1 MSAEELLDQQLQMKH
16 SISRALENF
25 KKTGRKNLTPAKIRS
40 RMTSLKENW
49 NQLRKGHASLSK
61 RASAEMRSH
70 HDYFNGDV
78 LDEAEDAFQT
88 AMDYMTECLEE
99 LEPPVSPANST
110 EISFTRANP
119 SAFSLSHLPPIK
131 LPPFDGKFEEW
142 EQFRDRFQ
150 SLISENKEL
159 SNFSRMHFLASCLK
173 GRALESIADLS
184 ITGDNFDIA
193 WKTLTSRFESKRRI
207 LNVHLSAIL
216 NLTSLT
222 RESSSELHSLRDRV
236 RVAVSALRHI
246 DRTPED
252 LWNDVLVHSVV
263 QRLDS
268 VTRKAWNVKT
278 SDSDEPPHFD
288 DLDRFLLARAR
299 ALEDCSS
306 AKASSKSTAGQK
318 ITVSTASK
326 TAPATCPL
334 CKARH
339 FMSACPTFTAGS
351 PIQRRELVK
360 HHKRCYNCLSQ
371 SHAVGE
377 CQSKY
382 SCRTCQQRHHSLL
395 HDSSDSRADTSAAA
409 SVANASPT
417 PPPHQP
423 VASDTTIQSLCS
435 STPKARSQVL
445 LATAWVTVG
454 ASSGRSF
461 AVRALLDQGS
471 EMMTF
476 ISECLVQNLRAKRIT
491 MPVAVSAIG
500 GVLAGNF
507 NKAVVISVSPRKST
521 APSLSAPA
529 VIMPQLTSYAPRK
542 VIDLHSLSHLANL
555 SWADPDP
562 GSAEPID
569 VIIGA
574 DLYGS
579 VILDGI
585 RRGGQG
591 DPIAQNSIFGWLISG
606 PVGLTASS
614 NASSACLAT
623 DAHPAVS
630 VHHISVSPSLD
641 AELRRFWEVEEVP
654 RKALLT
660 PEEIRCE
667 NHFIHTHSR
676 TPGGRYIVRLPFK
689 TELPINIGATRF
701 IAEKQAESL
710 SRRFHANPVL
720 FKEYAEFLNE
730 YESLGHMRRV
740 PLGEPTDHCVYIP
753 HHPVLRESSATS
765 RLRVV
770 FNASS
775 RSSNGTSLND
785 HLLPGPKLQSEF
797 ASVILKWRS
806 FRYVYTADIAKMFR
820 QILVDPL
827 DTQYQHILWKPN
839 VNEAPID
846 FELLT
851 VTYGMACSPYEA
863 LRVIKQVASDE
874 GHRFPCA
881 RAILLEN
888 SYVDD
893 VCFGYH
899 RVSELRKIR
908 DELTELLRRGGFE
921 LRKWA
926 SNSAELL
933 SDIDPQNHGLAC
945 TKQLA
950 PDENLKILGI
960 GWNPRLDVFQ
970 VSVSIDEKIPSTKR
984 TVLSAISR
992 IYDPLGWV
1000 VPATIAAKI
1009 FMQQLWQAKVEWDEE
1024 IPASLVSRWKA
1035 IYSRLPQLNQ
1045 VRLSRWTSVESE
1057 FESAELHGF
1066 SDASN
1071 SAYAAVIY
1079 LRVVS
1084 SSGDVTITLLAAKSR
1099 VAPVTPLTVPR
1110 LELSAA
1116 VLLSRLLEFVRESI
1130 NFEISSCTCWTDS
1143 TIVLAWLDR
1152 HPSQWK
1158 TFVANRVAEIR
1169 NRAPNA
1175 EWQYVST
1182 LDNPADCASR
1192 GLISNELISHPL
1204 WWHGPPWLSLSKEA
1218 WPQLENSLTADAPLE
1233 EKTGHVASDRV
1244 EWHFLPPSAPHF
1256 GGIWEAGVK
1265 SVKHHLRRVVG
1276 NQTLTFEE
1284 LTTLL
1289 YNVEACLNSRPI
1301 APLSDSFDEVEC
1313 LTPGHFLIGAP
1324 ITIHPEP
1331 SLLALN
1337 EDRLSRWQRV
1347 RQLTERFWK
1356 LWAADYVNTLQQ
1368 RQKWRKSTP
1377 SLKPG
1382 QMVLLRNPLLPPCK
1396 WELGR
1401 VIRCHPGKDGLVR
1414 VVTVKTATSEF
1425 KRPLGKLCLLPVE
1438 CEA

>member
-1 MSAEELLDQQLQMKH
+1 MA
-16 SISRALENF
+16 
-25 KKTGRKNLTPAKIRS
+25 
-40 RMTSLKENW
+40 SLKENW

-119 SAFSLSHLPPIK
+119 LAFSLSHLPPIK

-150 SLISENKEL
+150 SLISKNKEL

-184 ITGDNFDIA
+184 ITGDNFNIA

-263 QRLDS
+263 QRLDP

-288 DLDRFLLARAR
+288 DLDRFLLARAH

-306 AKASSKSTAGQK
+306 AKASSKSAAGQK

-326 TAPATCPL
+326 TAPAACPL

-360 HHKRCYNCLSQ
+360 RHKRCYNCLSQ

-423 VASDTTIQSLCS
+423 VASDTTVQSLCA

-471 EMMTF
+471 EMTF
-476 ISECLVQNLRAKRIT
+476 ISERLAQNLRAKRIT

-507 NKAVVISVSPRKST
+507 NKAVVISVSPREST

-591 DPIAQNSIFGWLISG
+591 DPIARNSIFGWLISG

-660 PEEIRCE
+660 PEEGNNQIS
-667 NHFIHTHSR
+667 T
-676 TPGGRYIVRLPFK
+676 
-689 TELPINIGATRF
+689 GATRF

-710 SRRFHANPVL
+710 SRRLHANPVL
-720 FKEYAEFLNE
+720 FKEYAAFLNE

-785 HLLPGPKLQSEF
+785 HLLPGPKLQSEL
-797 ASVILKWRS
+797 ASVILKWCS

-874 GHRFPCA
+874 GHRFPRA

-1045 VRLSRWTSVESE
+1045 VWLSRWTFVESE

-1182 LDNPADCASR
+1182 LDNSADCASR
-1192 GLISNELISHPL
+1192 GLISDELISHPL

-1218 WPQLENSLTADAPLE
+1218 WPQLENSLAADAPLE

-1284 LTTLL
+1284 LTTFL

-1337 EDRLSRWQRV
+1337 ENRLSRWQRV

-1356 LWAADYVNTLQQ
+1356 LWAADYVTTLQQ

-1401 VIRCHPGKDGLVR
+1401 VIRCHPGEDGLVR

-1438 CEA
+1438 CET

>member
-1 MSAEELLDQQLQMKH
+1 
-16 SISRALENF
+16 
-25 KKTGRKNLTPAKIRS
+25 
-40 RMTSLKENW
+40 
-49 NQLRKGHASLSK
+49 
-61 RASAEMRSH
+61 
-70 HDYFNGDV
+70 
-78 LDEAEDAFQT
+78 
-88 AMDYMTECLEE
+88 
-99 LEPPVSPANST
+99 
-110 EISFTRANP
+110 
-119 SAFSLSHLPPIK
+119 
-131 LPPFDGKFEEW
+131 
-142 EQFRDRFQ
+142 
-150 SLISENKEL
+150 
-159 SNFSRMHFLASCLK
+159 MHFLASCLK

-263 QRLDS
+263 QRLDP

-326 TAPATCPL
+326 TAPAACPL

-360 HHKRCYNCLSQ
+360 RHKRCYNCLSQ

-471 EMMTF
+471 EMTF
-476 ISECLVQNLRAKRIT
+476 ISEL
-491 MPVAVSAIG
+491 
-500 GVLAGNF
+500 
-507 NKAVVISVSPRKST
+507 
-521 APSLSAPA
+521 
-529 VIMPQLTSYAPRK
+529 IMPQLTSYAPRK

-689 TELPINIGATRF
+689 TELPINIGAV
-701 IAEKQAESL
+701 EK
-710 SRRFHANPVL
+710 
-720 FKEYAEFLNE
+720 
-730 YESLGHMRRV
+730 
-740 PLGEPTDHCVYIP
+740 
-753 HHPVLRESSATS
+753 
-765 RLRVV
+765 
-770 FNASS
+770 
-775 RSSNGTSLND
+775 TSLNFA
-785 HLLPGPKLQSEF
+785 LILPNCLG
-797 ASVILKWRS
+797 
-806 FRYVYTADIAKMFR
+806 
-820 QILVDPL
+820 
-827 DTQYQHILWKPN
+827 
-839 VNEAPID
+839 
-846 FELLT
+846 
-851 VTYGMACSPYEA
+851 
-863 LRVIKQVASDE
+863 
-874 GHRFPCA
+874 
-881 RAILLEN
+881 
-888 SYVDD
+888 
-893 VCFGYH
+893 
-899 RVSELRKIR
+899 KIR
-908 DELTELLRRGGFE
+908 
-921 LRKWA
+921 A
-926 SNSAELL
+926 SNIDKQISA
-933 SDIDPQNHGLAC
+933 
-945 TKQLA
+945 
-950 PDENLKILGI
+950 
-960 GWNPRLDVFQ
+960 R
-970 VSVSIDEKIPSTKR
+970 
-984 TVLSAISR
+984 
-992 IYDPLGWV
+992 
-1000 VPATIAAKI
+1000 
-1009 FMQQLWQAKVEWDEE
+1009 
-1024 IPASLVSRWKA
+1024 
-1035 IYSRLPQLNQ
+1035 
-1045 VRLSRWTSVESE
+1045 
-1057 FESAELHGF
+1057 
-1066 SDASN
+1066 
-1071 SAYAAVIY
+1071 
-1079 LRVVS
+1079 
-1084 SSGDVTITLLAAKSR
+1084 
-1099 VAPVTPLTVPR
+1099 
-1110 LELSAA
+1110 
-1116 VLLSRLLEFVRESI
+1116 
-1130 NFEISSCTCWTDS
+1130 
-1143 TIVLAWLDR
+1143 
-1152 HPSQWK
+1152 
-1158 TFVANRVAEIR
+1158 
-1169 NRAPNA
+1169 
-1175 EWQYVST
+1175 
-1182 LDNPADCASR
+1182 
-1192 GLISNELISHPL
+1192 
-1204 WWHGPPWLSLSKEA
+1204 
-1218 WPQLENSLTADAPLE
+1218 
-1233 EKTGHVASDRV
+1233 
-1244 EWHFLPPSAPHF
+1244 
-1256 GGIWEAGVK
+1256 
-1265 SVKHHLRRVVG
+1265 
-1276 NQTLTFEE
+1276 
-1284 LTTLL
+1284 
-1289 YNVEACLNSRPI
+1289 
-1301 APLSDSFDEVEC
+1301 
-1313 LTPGHFLIGAP
+1313 
-1324 ITIHPEP
+1324 
-1331 SLLALN
+1331 
-1337 EDRLSRWQRV
+1337 
-1347 RQLTERFWK
+1347 
-1356 LWAADYVNTLQQ
+1356 
-1368 RQKWRKSTP
+1368 
-1377 SLKPG
+1377 
-1382 QMVLLRNPLLPPCK
+1382 
-1396 WELGR
+1396 
-1401 VIRCHPGKDGLVR
+1401 
-1414 VVTVKTATSEF
+1414 
-1425 KRPLGKLCLLPVE
+1425 
-1438 CEA
+1438 